1 MKDRELGEF
10 LNWFIRHY
18 ETSTTEEGLVHYV
31 SAGGDIAT
39 ISEIVEHYLKEIN

>member
-1 MKDRELGEF
+1 MKDTELGQF

-31 SAGGDIAT
+31 SAEGDIVT
-39 ISEIVEHYLKEIN
+39 ISEIIEHYLKEIN